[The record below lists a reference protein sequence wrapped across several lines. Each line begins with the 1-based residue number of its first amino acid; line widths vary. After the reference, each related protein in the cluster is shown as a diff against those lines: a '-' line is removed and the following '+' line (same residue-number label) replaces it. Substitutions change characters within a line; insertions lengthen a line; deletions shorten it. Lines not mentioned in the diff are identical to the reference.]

1 MTTPITYEV
10 TTDDGSFYIQAD
22 NPYVAARLAVA
33 SDRTIILE
41 TTAVSSGPHPTPVA
55 WTVWDTR
62 DRELA
67 RISVHSTSPHD

>member
-1 MTTPITYEV
+1 MATPITYEV
-10 TTDDGSFYIQAD
+10 TTDDGFLYIQAD
-22 NPYVAARLAVA
+22 NHYVAARLAVA

-67 RISVHSTSPHD
+67 RISVYSTSPHA